1 MVHNIESVYRQSI
14 LSIQYNGEQSDF
26 WLMSHLP
33 LSCNKRTNKIQK
45 EEKKQIFGKEIT
57 LNRKKIL
64 LLFKF

>member
-26 WLMSHLP
+26 WLMSHLL

-45 EEKKQIFGKEIT
+45 KEEKK
-57 LNRKKIL
+57 
-64 LLFKF
+64 